1 MTGFNEM
8 SSTEIQN
15 KDKNYELSKI
25 DVRNKEPL
33 QLPIN
38 LQSKRNADLKLANRS
53 ISHED

>member
-1 MTGFNEM
+1 M